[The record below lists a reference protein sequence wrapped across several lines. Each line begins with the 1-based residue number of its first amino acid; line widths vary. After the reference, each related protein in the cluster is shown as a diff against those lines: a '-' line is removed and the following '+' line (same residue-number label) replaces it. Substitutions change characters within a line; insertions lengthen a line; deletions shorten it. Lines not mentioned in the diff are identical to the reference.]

1 MLISHFFRVAMA
13 THRPDEGEMGQACVQ
28 SWPLDLM
35 GNGPGRIEP
44 VWRFRLKAG
53 GSARAKKS
61 RNGRPQSGG
70 VAPQK
75 RRRPRSAPRHALH
88 CMALG
93 KRSQG
98 QVCAGGC
105 MQRAAGGHR
114 PFTGR
119 SVWANFR
126 PEKHKRP
133 RRASCSWAAG
143 HTTAPRFSS
152 DGSPSF
158 LVGLIRS
165 SRLTPSH
172 MAIAAATKTEE

>member
-70 VAPQK
+70 WHRKSGAGRDQ
-75 RRRPRSAPRHALH
+75 RPGMACIAWRSASAPKARCVRAGACSEQQAVIGRLLADLCGRTSGRKSTRGPAGPLVRGQRVTPPRR
-88 CMALG
+88 G
-93 KRSQG
+93 FRPT
-98 QVCAGGC
+98 
-105 MQRAAGGHR
+105 GHR
-114 PFTGR
+114 P
-119 SVWANFR
+119 
-126 PEKHKRP
+126 
-133 RRASCSWAAG
+133 SWPA
-143 HTTAPRFSS
+143 
-152 DGSPSF
+152 
-158 LVGLIRS
+158 
-165 SRLTPSH
+165 
-172 MAIAAATKTEE
+172 